1 MPRQCRR
8 QSLPVA
14 THRLL
19 DSSSVLNFG
28 GCMLWAPA
36 PCATACETAPMAAA
50 LATVRRRSDGPSASP
65 GWLYG
70 SHSVEPTVALAANL
84 TDGPICRSPHGPGA
98 AYGDDPLRAKPST
111 SRWWRSRRGSCGLPA
126 TAAARTGCSTR
137 CNSGATAR
145 HADPRDHRPHA
156 PRRQRRVELLTGIE
170 AASSRPVRRIVLL
183 DG

>member
-1 MPRQCRR
+1 MPI
-8 QSLPVA
+8 PH
-14 THRLL
+14 T
-19 DSSSVLNFG
+19 
-28 GCMLWAPA
+28 
-36 PCATACETAPMAAA
+36 A
-50 LATVRRRSDGPSASP
+50 LAQLTV
-65 GWLYG
+65 
-70 SHSVEPTVALAANL
+70 T
-84 TDGPICRSPHGPGA
+84 T
-98 AYGDDPLRAKPST
+98 PLRAKPST

-156 PRRQRRVELLTGIE
+156 PRRQRRVELLTGID